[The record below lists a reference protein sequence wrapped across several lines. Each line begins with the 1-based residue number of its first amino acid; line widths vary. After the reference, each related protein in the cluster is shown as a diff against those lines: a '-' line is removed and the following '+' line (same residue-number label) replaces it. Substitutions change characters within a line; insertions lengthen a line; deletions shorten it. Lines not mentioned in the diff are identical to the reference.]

1 MAPSSSTAGETP
13 GVICTTLCEAR
24 KQAAAE
30 DRPLLGGKRGTELR
44 SRIFRASVRHAAG
57 DNIEACPDGKLHYD
71 HIAET
76 PEMVAAMKEMGRP
89 ALTTLHGR
97 FAEFRPLERLV
108 LTQMIDF
115 LPGVEPYES
124 TIMVNF
130 FPSGEWVRMVVT
142 LRPMH
147 DEEFTKLASQGLAS
161 QLTNMDKRFPIRQ
174 R

>member
-1 MAPSSSTAGETP
+1 MSDTTKSATAAGIGPKLVFERTY
-13 GVICTTLCEAR
+13 
-24 KQAAAE
+24 
-30 DRPLLGGKRGTELR
+30 
-44 SRIFRASVRHAAG
+44 RASVDELWELWTTKEGLESWWGPEGFRTEVHV
-57 DNIEACPDGKLHYD
+57 IEACPGGKLHYD

-76 PEMVAAMKEMGRP
+76 PKMVAALKEMGRP

-97 FAEFRPLERLV
+97 FSEFRPRERLV

-115 LPGVEPYES
+115 VPGVEPYES
-124 TIMVNF
+124 TIMVDF

-147 DEEFTKLASQGLAS
+147 DAEFTKLASQGLAS
-161 QLTNMDKRFPIRQ
+161 QLTNMDKRFPIQQ

>member
-1 MAPSSSTAGETP
+1 MSDTTKSATA
-13 GVICTTLCEAR
+13 A
-24 KQAAAE
+24 
-30 DRPLLGGKRGTELR
+30 GTSPKLVFER
-44 SRIFRASVRHAAG
+44 TYRASVDELWALWTTKEGLESWWGPGGFRTEVHA
-57 DNIEACPDGKLHYD
+57 IEACADGNLHYD

-76 PEMVAAMKEMGRP
+76 PEMVAAIKEMGRP

-97 FAEFRPLERLV
+97 FSEFRPLERLV

-124 TIMVNF
+124 TIMVDF

-161 QLTNMDKRFPIRQ
+161 QLMNMDKRFQSRNQ
-174 R
+174 